1 MDHAGD
7 IAPRVQLIY
16 FDAGG
21 GHRSAAAA
29 LRAVLRE
36 RGVDASLV
44 NLQELLDP
52 LDVLRQWFRIR
63 LQDYYNLLV
72 ANEWTWGLR
81 WAARALQLTIR
92 LRRPA
97 LEAALREH
105 FVRTRP
111 ALVVSLIP
119 HFNPLLARA
128 LRRAMPEAR
137 FLLVITDL
145 ADAERPSFWLQGI
158 EPGAQGWPHRVAC
171 GSARAVDQARA
182 AGLPPQ
188 RILAASGMI
197 LRPAFYHS
205 TPGLSRD
212 EARRRLRL
220 EPGVPTAMVL
230 AGAAGGHSM
239 IGIARRLERVTVPV
253 QSIFLCGRN
262 PALAA
267 VIRQLPARYPRCVLE
282 FREDVPDLM
291 RAADFFIGKPGP
303 GSLSEALQMGLPAIV
318 TVNRRTLP
326 QERYN
331 AHWLEEN
338 GWGMA
343 LRRWSAL
350 EPAVERLLAPGVLH
364 SYRAR
369 IPHNHNRA
377 VFEIAAACQEEL
389 ARAAAGQPEVS

>member
-1 MDHAGD
+1 MIFVSTRLGYSSVTTRATRPPHWPSWCTLDVMDHAGD

-105 FVRTRP
+105 LVRTRP
-111 ALVVSLIP
+111 AHVVSLIP

-145 ADAERPSFWLQGI
+145 ADAERPSFWLQG
-158 EPGAQGWPHRVAC
+158 
-171 GSARAVDQARA
+171 
-182 AGLPPQ
+182 
-188 RILAASGMI
+188 
-197 LRPAFYHS
+197 
-205 TPGLSRD
+205 
-212 EARRRLRL
+212 
-220 EPGVPTAMVL
+220 
-230 AGAAGGHSM
+230 
-239 IGIARRLERVTVPV
+239 
-253 QSIFLCGRN
+253 
-262 PALAA
+262 
-267 VIRQLPARYPRCVLE
+267 
-282 FREDVPDLM
+282 
-291 RAADFFIGKPGP
+291 
-303 GSLSEALQMGLPAIV
+303 
-318 TVNRRTLP
+318 
-326 QERYN
+326 
-331 AHWLEEN
+331 
-338 GWGMA
+338 
-343 LRRWSAL
+343 
-350 EPAVERLLAPGVLH
+350 
-364 SYRAR
+364 
-369 IPHNHNRA
+369 
-377 VFEIAAACQEEL
+377 
-389 ARAAAGQPEVS
+389 